1 MENLKERSL
10 KKYTKAIDAVQSLR
24 LAIDGMNK
32 VDSIAKSS
40 KEYPE
45 FIYRTFRDSLI
56 QRFEYS
62 FDQTWKYLNDYLESQ
77 GRKIEIQTPK
87 SVFREGFKANILSEE
102 TTRQAIE
109 MTDHRN
115 LTTHGYNEK
124 LVEEISQQVPKY
136 YNLMNNI
143 LNKTKLKPNF

>member
-1 MENLKERSL
+1 MEILKERL
-10 KKYTKAIDAVQSLR
+10 IKKYKKAFDAVQSLN
-24 LAIDGMNK
+24 LAINDMNK
-32 VDSIAKSS
+32 VELIAKKSN
-40 KEYPE
+40 EYPE
-45 FIYRTFRDSLI
+45 NIYKTFRDSLI

-87 SVFREGFKANILSEE
+87 TIFRESFKAGIFSEE
-102 TTRQAIE
+102 STRQAIE

-115 LTTHGYNEK
+115 LTTHGYNEE
-124 LVEEISQQVPKY
+124 LVEAISQQIPQY

-143 LNKTKLKPNF
+143 LNKTKI